1 MSTEFKNNISRIKQA
16 IESDQLV
23 VFAGAGISKDSGIPL
38 WSELI
43 KSIKGQLNE
52 KIQDK
57 DPLKIAQI
65 LYNEKG
71 EKEYN
76 DIVEDLIFKNA
87 GKYNP
92 IHEAI
97 FDLNP
102 QHIIT
107 TNYDYYFE
115 DIMEDKGFPFSLVS
129 KDIDLPYAKHKSLLI
144 KYHGDFKNKN
154 IVFKENDYLEFSKNN
169 TLKETYVKSLF
180 SNKVILFVG
189 YGVGDPNLKY
199 LIREIQY
206 ILKRHQQRSF
216 LLSHKSDFNESEK
229 QYFNDLGINILQYPN
244 EEQDIEKEFV
254 KEKGKLSD
262 IGNKVYKTLKYISD
276 FDLFKYERERQR
288 QGSDLEF
295 IDDLYSS
302 IKRFH
307 YFRVLPKSILTNL
320 YPFNKSVNNFHN
332 IEDTTL
338 IDYNGE
344 FHSLLKSYIGEKDD
358 KYGEEEKR
366 KLNYILG
373 RLISSNIYYVG
384 IKVGKPDSFGN
395 KRTGEEVELF
405 DKYFT
410 KNKTCDCF
418 ACSFDSYHYSKTIQR
433 IEKLQINHTSDIEN
447 DLLLAYSLYQMGE
460 YYKSFQTYKELKIKA
475 NRLKCM
481 DVSFICTYNMQRI
494 GLHIQG
500 YNILDQRYS
509 FSDLELIHKESKKLN
524 LNEELLRVRSF
535 LDKEVYNFLIEIK
548 DGWYIQ
554 RLCNEIEN
562 LFVKVQNNVKNIEK
576 GGASNNSHYYNLYN
590 AVFQLDK
597 FLKGSH
603 VIGNGF
609 SMIEDAFRKSIKTFI
624 LGFYIGTIKLDSD
637 QKIFGVTKFEAFNKY
652 LFKLIVEYNKSKDLH
667 EFLKN
672 HQIKNLKFDEV
683 SQQEVVSLISN
694 FFNSAIKENKIFRS
708 RDKNELFINYLS
720 YNRNFRNKILR
731 QFNNI
736 CIVLSYFEFSERQI
750 KTLYSDFNLFL
761 EFTNFIPRKI
771 SRYFNSFIEN
781 KRDIIG
787 VESLKETLEI
797 LNNKSLQY
805 ESIYIEVLKG
815 IQAFEPEFINKKFLV
830 RNMQAIEYGSI
841 RYDSHI
847 IYKSLPEE
855 KKKMFLDELEVEIEK
870 HFEFWDVY
878 FLLFD
883 HVPLKDETIS
893 LCQKYIHNKITN
905 LKEEDIQN
913 QRLINPVMRY
923 FELLNLNIIDD
934 EEIYHLQINCE
945 FFKFLINPEDYDFS
959 KIDVHWFK
967 LIDSCS
973 LIYKFTGNEDI
984 LKLLERHLINNFD
997 EQLSR
1002 IYFKLNRGKSSTKH

>member
-1 MSTEFKNNISRIKQA
+1 MSAEFKNNISRIKQA

-43 KSIKGQLNE
+43 KLIKGQLNE
-52 KIQDK
+52 EIQDK
-57 DPLKIAQI
+57 NPIKIDQI

-115 DIMEDKGFPFSLVS
+115 DIIKDKGLPFSSVS

-154 IVFKENDYLEFSKNN
+154 IVFKENDYLEFSKDN
-169 TLKETYVKSLF
+169 TLKETFVKSLF
-180 SNKVILFVG
+180 SNKVILFLG
-189 YGVGDPNLKY
+189 YRVGDQNLKY

-206 ILKRHQQRSF
+206 ILKKHHQRSF
-216 LLSHKSDFNESEK
+216 LLSHKSFNESEK
-229 QYFNDLGINILQYPN
+229 QYFNDLGINILQFPN
-244 EEQDIEKEFV
+244 KDQGFEKEFV
-254 KEKGKLSD
+254 KKKEELSSV
-262 IGNKVYKTLKYISD
+262 GNKVYKTLKYISE

-288 QGSDLEF
+288 QGSDLEL

-307 YFRVLPKSILTNL
+307 YFRVLPKSILRNL
-320 YPFNKSVNNFHN
+320 YPFNKSVNNSHN
-332 IEDTTL
+332 IEATTL

-344 FHSLLKSYIGEKDD
+344 LHPLLENYVGEKDD

-373 RLISSNIYYVG
+373 RLIYSNIYYVG
-384 IKVGKPDSFGN
+384 IKVGKPDSLGN
-395 KRTGEEVELF
+395 KRTGKEIKLY

-410 KNKTCDCF
+410 KNKTCDCL
-418 ACSFDSYHYSKTIQR
+418 ACSFGSYHYSKTIQK
-433 IEKLQINHTSDIEN
+433 IEKQQVTHSTDLEN

-481 DVSFICTYNMQRI
+481 DVSFICAYNMQRI

-500 YNILDQRYS
+500 YNISDQRYS
-509 FSDLELIHKESKKLN
+509 FSDLDLIRKESENIDLN
-524 LNEELLRVRSF
+524 KELLRIRGF
-535 LDKEVYNFLIEIK
+535 LDKEVYNFLLEIR

-554 RLCNEIEN
+554 RLCNEIDN
-562 LFVKVQNNVKNIEK
+562 LFVSIQNDVKIIEK
-576 GGASNNSHYYNLYN
+576 GGASRHPYYYNLYN
-590 AVFQLDK
+590 AVAQLDG
-597 FLKGSH
+597 FLNGSY

-624 LGFYIGTIKLDSD
+624 LGFYIGTIKLDSY
-637 QKIFGVTKFEAFNKY
+637 QKNFDVTKFEAFNKY
-652 LFKLIVEYNKSKDLH
+652 LFKVIVDYEKPKDLLI
-667 EFLKN
+667 FLKE
-672 HQIKNLKFDEV
+672 HQIENLKFDEG

-694 FFNSAIKENKIFRS
+694 FFKSAVKENNFFNS
-708 RDKNELFINYLS
+708 RDRNEVFINYIN
-720 YNRNFRNKILR
+720 YNENFKNKILR

-736 CIVLSYFEFSERQI
+736 CIVLSYFEFSKEQI
-750 KTLYSDFNLFL
+750 ETLYPDFNLFL
-761 EFTNFIPRKI
+761 KYTNFIPHKI
-771 SRYFNSFIEN
+771 SRYFHSFIEN
-781 KRDIIG
+781 KREIIR

-797 LNNKSLQY
+797 LNNKNLQY
-805 ESIYIEVLKG
+805 EGIYIEVLRG
-815 IQAFEPEFINKKFLV
+815 IQALEPEFINKKFLIKSIKAV
-830 RNMQAIEYGSI
+830 EYGNI
-841 RYDSHI
+841 RHDSHI
-847 IYKSLPEE
+847 IYKSLPED
-855 KKKMFLDELEVEIEK
+855 KKEVFVDEVETKIAK
-870 HFEFWDVY
+870 HFDLWDVY
-878 FLLFD
+878 ILLIN
-883 HVPLKDETIS
+883 HVPLKEKTIK
-893 LCQKYIHNKITN
+893 LYQEKIHEIIAD
-905 LKEEDIQN
+905 LKAKDIQN
-913 QRLINPVMRY
+913 RRLINYVIRY
-923 FELLNLNIIDD
+923 FELLNLNLIDD
-934 EEIYHLQINCE
+934 KEINQLQINCE
-945 FFKFLINPEDYDFS
+945 FLKFLINPKGYNFS

-967 LIDSCS
+967 LINSCS
-973 LIYKFTGNEDI
+973 LIDNFIGNEEI
-984 LKLLERHLINNFD
+984 LELLKKNLIGDFD
-997 EQLSR
+997 KEFSK
-1002 IYFKLNRGKSSTKH
+1002 IYFKLQIKNKY